1 MRGGVRKDEDQI
13 VTEVRGYEWAV
24 PGERGR
30 PSEHSVFFNMT
41 ITCANKIF
49 KKKKSYFPYW
59 LSVGGT
65 SLSFVLSHCLH
76 VLLPSQ

>member
-1 MRGGVRKDEDQI
+1 M
-13 VTEVRGYEWAV
+13 VRGV
-24 PGERGR
+24 IQ
-30 PSEHSVFFNMT
+30 VNIQFFFNKSIHMY

-65 SLSFVLSHCLH
+65 ILSFVLSHYLH